1 MPVVIDEVQVEAAA
15 PERRGEG
22 EARAP
27 SPAPR
32 PLSPHDLREMLRR
45 EDHRRARLEAD

>member
-15 PERRGEG
+15 PERQG

-27 SPAPR
+27 SAAAR
-32 PLSPHDLREMLRR
+32 PLSRHDLREMQRR
-45 EDHRRARLEAD
+45 EAARAARLEAD